1 MIIGS
6 LLLEETQ
13 AGLIDA
19 CRRGDSDALR
29 SLFDLYKDR
38 VYTIA
43 LRYSGDCATA
53 EDIVQDTFLKLS
65 VALGKFRGDAS
76 FDGWLYRLVV
86 NACFDQRRRM
96 RRFLPMV
103 ESLLDFVRGPG
114 HTPLEGILA
123 DERSSAVRDAIARLD
138 PEHRMVVVLR
148 YSLSLPYEEIAQI
161 LDCPKGTVASRLN
174 RAHGL
179 LEKRLRGRFG
189 KETSYV

>member
-1 MIIGS
+1 M
-6 LLLEETQ
+6 LLEETQ

-19 CRRGDSDALR
+19 CRRGEGNALR
-29 SLFDLYKDR
+29 ALFDLYKDR

-43 LRYSGDCATA
+43 LRYSGDSGIA
-53 EDIVQDTFLKLS
+53 EDIVQDTFLKLPA
-65 VALGKFRGDAS
+65 ALAKFRAEAS
-76 FDGWLYRLVV
+76 FDGWLYRLVA
-86 NACFDQRRRM
+86 NACFDHKRRA

-114 HTPLEGILA
+114 ATQLEHLLA
-123 DERSSAVRDAIARLD
+123 DERSSAVRNAVAKLD

-148 YSLSLPYEEIAQI
+148 YSLGLPYDEIALI

-174 RAHGL
+174 RAHGM